1 MRTSF
6 LALLIFTMTSLVYP
20 QQSNTNLVLAA
31 PTNMDIKYEVDLTN
45 IQIGKPF
52 SVIYTMPD
60 SIMSIIAID
69 SNINA
74 LGDTDIAV
82 TNLSST
88 QLDLTVTSYGVQPYP
103 MPSLLITALDQ
114 QSNTNQFYTPSFDI
128 PVSNDII
135 SNTNL
140 ILEDIEPIYFVWD
153 HLWTILIIVFLL
165 FILGLIFIPKMITP
179 REKKVPVVIIDPFVQ
194 VSTKLKT
201 LKVKSL
207 ELTEETYKEF
217 FVDLSETIRE
227 FMSETLVPLALELPT
242 RELVAT
248 MKKIGI
254 QEELLEITTVIL
266 RNTDRAKYAKQIFS
280 QERITEVTEDCF
292 KMVKLVQRKIDM
304 EKNDELRKS

>member
-6 LALLIFTMTSLVYP
+6 LALLIFTTTSLVYP

-52 SVIYTMPD
+52 SVIYKMPN
-60 SIMSIIAID
+60 SIMSIITID

-74 LGDTDIAV
+74 LGDTDIEI
-82 TNLSST
+82 TNISAK
-88 QLDLTVTSYGVQPYP
+88 QIDLTVTSYGVQPYP

-153 HLWTILIIVFLL
+153 HLWTILIILFFL

-179 REKKVPVVIIDPFVQ
+179 REKKAPVVIIDPFVQ

-227 FMSETLVPLALELPT
+227 FMSETLIPLALELPT
-242 RELVAT
+242 RELIAT
-248 MKKIGI
+248 MKKLEI
-254 QEELLEITTVIL
+254 QEELQEITTIIL

-280 QERITEVTEDCF
+280 QERIAEVTEDCF

>member
-1 MRTSF
+1 MRTPF
-6 LALLIFTMTSLVYP
+6 LALFIFTMTSLVYP

-31 PTNMDIKYEVDLTN
+31 PTNMNIEYEVDLTN

-52 SVIYTMPD
+52 SVIYKMPD
-60 SIMSIIAID
+60 AIMSIIAID

-74 LGDTDIAV
+74 LGDTDITV
-82 TNLSST
+82 TNLSAK
-88 QLDLTVTSYGVQPYP
+88 QLDLTVTSYGIKPYP
-103 MPSLLITALDQ
+103 MPSILITALDQ
-114 QSNTNQFYTPSFDI
+114 QSNTNQFYTPSFSI
-128 PVSNDII
+128 PVSNDIV

-165 FILGLIFIPKMITP
+165 FILGLIFIPKMIKP
-179 REKKVPVVIIDPFVQ
+179 REKKAPIVVIDPFVQ

-217 FVDLSETIRE
+217 FVELSETIRE
-227 FMSETLVPLALELPT
+227 FMSETLIPLALELPT
-242 RELVAT
+242 RELIDT
-248 MKKIGI
+248 MKKMKL
-254 QEELLEITTVIL
+254 QEELQEITTIIL

-280 QERITEVTEDCF
+280 QERITEVMEDCF
-292 KMVKLVQRKIDM
+292 KMVKLVQRKIDV

>member
-31 PTNMDIKYEVDLTN
+31 PTNMDIRYEVDLTN

-52 SVIYTMPD
+52 SVIYKMPN
-60 SIMSIIAID
+60 SIMSIITID

-74 LGDTDIAV
+74 LGDTDIEI
-82 TNLSST
+82 TNISAK
-88 QLDLTVTSYGVQPYP
+88 QIDLTVTSYGVQPYP

-114 QSNTNQFYTPSFDI
+114 QSNTNQFYTPSFNI

-153 HLWTILIIVFLL
+153 HLWTILIILFFL

-179 REKKVPVVIIDPFVQ
+179 REKKAPVVIIDPFVQ

-227 FMSETLVPLALELPT
+227 FMSETLIPLALELPT
-242 RELVAT
+242 RELIAT
-248 MKKIGI
+248 MKKLEI
-254 QEELLEITTVIL
+254 QEELQEITTIIL

-280 QERITEVTEDCF
+280 QERIAEVTEDCF

>member
-1 MRTSF
+1 MRTPF
-6 LALLIFTMTSLVYP
+6 LALLIFTMTNLVYP
-20 QQSNTNLVLAA
+20 QQSNTNIVLAA
-31 PTNMDIKYEVDLTN
+31 PTNMDISYEVNLSN

-52 SVIYTMPD
+52 SVIYKMPN
-60 SIMSIIAID
+60 SIMSIIAVD
-69 SNINA
+69 SNIQA

-82 TNLSST
+82 TNISAK

-103 MPSLLITALDQ
+103 MPSILITALDQ
-114 QSNTNQFYTPSFDI
+114 QSNTNQFYTPSFSI
-128 PVSNDII
+128 PVSNDIV
-135 SNTNL
+135 SNTNI

-153 HLWTILIIVFLL
+153 HLWTILIVIFLL
-165 FILGLIFIPKMITP
+165 FILGLIFIPKMIGP

-194 VSTKLKT
+194 VSTKLKI

-207 ELTEETYKEF
+207 ELTEGTYKEF
-217 FVDLSETIRE
+217 FVELSETIRE
-227 FMSETLVPLALELPT
+227 FMSETLIPLALELPT
-242 RELVAT
+242 RELIDT
-248 MKKIGI
+248 MKKMKL
-254 QEELLEITTVIL
+254 QEELQEITTVIL

>member
-6 LALLIFTMTSLVYP
+6 LALLIFTTTSLVYP

-52 SVIYTMPD
+52 SVIYTMPN
-60 SIMSIIAID
+60 SIMSIITID

-74 LGDTDIAV
+74 LGDTDIEI
-82 TNLSST
+82 TNISAK
-88 QLDLTVTSYGVQPYP
+88 QIDLTVTSYGVQPYP

-114 QSNTNQFYTPSFDI
+114 QSNTNQFYTPSFNI
-128 PVSNDII
+128 PVSNDIV

-153 HLWTILIIVFLL
+153 HLWTILIILFFL

-179 REKKVPVVIIDPFVQ
+179 REKKAPVVIIDPFVQ

-227 FMSETLVPLALELPT
+227 FMSETLIPLALELPT
-242 RELVAT
+242 RELIAT
-248 MKKIGI
+248 MKKLEI
-254 QEELLEITTVIL
+254 QEELQEITTIIL

-280 QERITEVTEDCF
+280 QERIAEVTEDCF

>member
-6 LALLIFTMTSLVYP
+6 LALLIFTTTSLVYP

-45 IQIGKPF
+45 IQIGKSF
-52 SVIYTMPD
+52 SVIYKMPE
-60 SIMSIIAID
+60 SIMSIITID

-74 LGDTDIAV
+74 LGDTDIEI
-82 TNLSST
+82 TNISAK
-88 QLDLTVTSYGVQPYP
+88 QIDLTVTSYGVQPYP

-114 QSNTNQFYTPSFDI
+114 QSNTNQFYTPSFNI
-128 PVSNDII
+128 PVSNDIV

-153 HLWTILIIVFLL
+153 HLWTILIILFFL

-179 REKKVPVVIIDPFVQ
+179 REKKAPVVIIDPFVQ

-227 FMSETLVPLALELPT
+227 FMSETLIPLALELPT
-242 RELVAT
+242 RELIAT
-248 MKKIGI
+248 MKKLEI
-254 QEELLEITTVIL
+254 QEELQEITTIIL

-280 QERITEVTEDCF
+280 QERIAEVTEDCF

>member
-114 QSNTNQFYTPSFDI
+114 QSNTNQFYTPSFNI

-227 FMSETLVPLALELPT
+227 FMSETLIPLALELPT
-242 RELVAT
+242 RELIAT
-248 MKKIGI
+248 MKKLEI
-254 QEELLEITTVIL
+254 QEELQEITTIIL

-280 QERITEVTEDCF
+280 QERIAEVTEDCF

>member
-52 SVIYTMPD
+52 SVIYKMPN
-60 SIMSIIAID
+60 SIMSIITID

-74 LGDTDIAV
+74 LGDTDIEI
-82 TNLSST
+82 TNISAK
-88 QLDLTVTSYGVQPYP
+88 QIDLTVTSYGVQPYP

-114 QSNTNQFYTPSFDI
+114 QSNTNQFYTPSFNI
-128 PVSNDII
+128 PVSNDIV

-153 HLWTILIIVFLL
+153 HLWTILIILFFL

-179 REKKVPVVIIDPFVQ
+179 REKKAPVVIIDPFVQ

-227 FMSETLVPLALELPT
+227 FMSETLIPLALELPT
-242 RELVAT
+242 RELIAT
-248 MKKIGI
+248 MKKLEI
-254 QEELLEITTVIL
+254 QEELQEITTIIL

-280 QERITEVTEDCF
+280 QERIAEVTEDCF

>member
-52 SVIYTMPD
+52 SVIYKMPN
-60 SIMSIIAID
+60 SIMSIITID

-74 LGDTDIAV
+74 LGDTDIEI
-82 TNLSST
+82 TNISAK
-88 QLDLTVTSYGVQPYP
+88 QIYLTVTSYGVQPYP

-114 QSNTNQFYTPSFDI
+114 QSNTNQFYTPSFNI
-128 PVSNDII
+128 PVSNDIV

-153 HLWTILIIVFLL
+153 HLWTILIILFFL

-227 FMSETLVPLALELPT
+227 FMSETLIPLALELPT
-242 RELVAT
+242 RELIAT
-248 MKKIGI
+248 MKKLEI
-254 QEELLEITTVIL
+254 QEELQEITTIIL

-280 QERITEVTEDCF
+280 QERIAEVTEDCF

>member
-114 QSNTNQFYTPSFDI
+114 QSNTNQFYTPSFNI